1 MMVALAWVF
10 PGQGS
15 QTLGMSSDLAASFPL
30 IRETYAEASEALGLD
45 LWQMTQEG
53 PEADLN
59 ATENTQPALLTA
71 GVAAWRVW
79 LAEGGAAPTYL
90 AGHSLGEYTALVAA
104 GVLSLADAVCLVAE
118 RGRLMQAAVPAGQGG
133 MAAILGLDD
142 EAVIA
147 ACVQAAEGEVVS
159 AVNFNSVGQVVI
171 AGNKAAVERAMALC
185 KAAGAKRALPLPVS
199 APSHCALMLPAAEKL
214 ALRLEQVQFNQAVIP
229 VVQNV
234 AARVETDATAIR
246 DALVRQLYSPVLWV
260 QCVQALAGL
269 GITHMIESGP
279 GKILTG
285 LNKRIVS
292 DIEHISV
299 DSADSMKQA
308 LAQV

>member
-1 MMVALAWVF
+1 MVASAWVF

-15 QTLGMSSDLAASFPL
+15 QALGMSSDLAASFPL
-30 IRETYAEASEALGLD
+30 IRATFAEASEALGKD
-45 LWQMTQEG
+45 LWQLTQEG

-79 LAEGGAAPTYL
+79 LAEGGATPNYL
-90 AGHSLGEYTALVAA
+90 SGHSLGEYTALVAS
-104 GVLSLADAVCLVAE
+104 GVLSLADAVRLVAE

-142 EAVIA
+142 ESVVA
-147 ACVQAAEGEVVS
+147 ACLQAAENEVVS
-159 AVNFNSVGQVVI
+159 AVNFNSPGQVVI

-199 APSHCALMLPAAEKL
+199 APSHCALMLPAAEQL
-214 ALRLEQVQFNQAVIP
+214 AQRLEQIQFNQAVIP

-234 AARVETDATAIR
+234 SARVETDAAAIR

-260 QCVQALAGL
+260 QCVQALADL
-269 GITHMIESGP
+269 GVGRIIESGP
-279 GKILTG
+279 GKVLTG
-285 LNKRIVS
+285 LDKRIVS

-299 DSADSMKQA
+299 DSAESMKQA
-308 LAQV
+308 LGQV

>member
-1 MMVALAWVF
+1 MVAMAWVF

-15 QTLGMSSDLAASFPL
+15 QALGMCSDLAASFPL
-30 IRETYAEASEALGLD
+30 VRTTFAEASEALGKD
-45 LWQMTQEG
+45 LWLLTQEG

-71 GVAAWRVW
+71 GIAAWRVW
-79 LAEGGAAPTYL
+79 LAEGGASPSYL
-90 AGHSLGEYTALVAA
+90 AGHSLGEYTALVAS
-104 GVLSLADAVCLVAE
+104 GVLSLADAVRLVAE

-133 MAAILGLDD
+133 MAAILGLADAD
-142 EAVIA
+142 VIA
-147 ACVQAAEGEVVS
+147 ACEQAAEAEVVS
-159 AVNFNSVGQVVI
+159 AVNFNSPGQVVI

-199 APSHCALMLPAAEKL
+199 APSHCALMLPAAQSL
-214 ALRLEQVQFNQAVIP
+214 AQRLEQVQFNQAVIP

-234 AARVETDATAIR
+234 AARVETDAAAIR

-260 QCVQALAGL
+260 QCVQALAGF
-269 GITHMIESGP
+269 GVARIIESGP
-279 GKILTG
+279 GKVLTG
-285 LNKRIVS
+285 LDKRIAS

-299 DSADSMKQA
+299 DSAESMKQA

>member
-1 MMVALAWVF
+1 MVALAWVF

-15 QTLGMSSDLAASFPL
+15 QALGMCSDLAASFSL
-30 IRETYAEASEALGLD
+30 VRTTFAEASEALGKD
-45 LWQMTQEG
+45 LWQLAQAG

-71 GVAAWRVW
+71 GIAAWRVW
-79 LAEGGAAPTYL
+79 LAEGGATPSYL
-90 AGHSLGEYTALVAA
+90 AGHSLGEYTALVAS
-104 GVLSLADAVCLVAE
+104 GVLSLGDAVRLVAE

-133 MAAILGLDD
+133 MAAILGLADAD
-142 EAVIA
+142 VIA
-147 ACVQAAEGEVVS
+147 ACEQAAEAEVVS
-159 AVNFNSVGQVVI
+159 AVNFNSPGQVVI

-199 APSHCALMLPAAEKL
+199 APSHCALMLPAAQSL
-214 ALRLEQVQFNQAVIP
+214 AQRLEQVQFNQAVIP

-234 AARVETDATAIR
+234 AARVETDAAAIR

-260 QCVQALAGL
+260 QCVQALSSFGVAR
-269 GITHMIESGP
+269 IIESGP
-279 GKILTG
+279 GKVLTG
-285 LNKRIVS
+285 LDKRIVS
-292 DIEHISV
+292 DVEHVSV
-299 DSADSMKQA
+299 DSAESMKQA